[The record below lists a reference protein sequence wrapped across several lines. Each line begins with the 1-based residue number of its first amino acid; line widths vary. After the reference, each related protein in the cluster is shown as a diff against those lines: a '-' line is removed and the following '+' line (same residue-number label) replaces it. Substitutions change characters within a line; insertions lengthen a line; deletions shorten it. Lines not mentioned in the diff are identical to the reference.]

1 MGLEG
6 GASMAVVRL
15 CGVSCSVCCSASP
28 RSRGGGG
35 GVVLH
40 RAYTILWMSL
50 TCEGSKCGVMRTD
63 SSSGYEM
70 SITPVRPFQKDRGHT
85 ASWSGGCREPFGD
98 GDVVGAALLRLRWE
112 G

>member
-6 GASMAVVRL
+6 GASMAVMRL
-15 CGVSCSVCCSASP
+15 CGVSCSVCCNASP
-28 RSRGGGG
+28 RSRGGGGGGG

-40 RAYTILWMSL
+40 RAYTMLCMPL
-50 TCEGSKCGVMRTD
+50 TCEGSKCGVMRTE

-85 ASWSGGCREPFGD
+85 AS
-98 GDVVGAALLRLRWE
+98 
-112 G
+112 